1 MKQEHLA
8 KLKESFAHLSALE
21 AERTRLMAVLQMW
34 GEVVAQGIN
43 SDDIKSFGFSLQ
55 FVKKERFDKEPWYGK
70 WVGNTRTC
78 PEWYNYVTLKDG
90 TKVPL
95 EVYVKAPPTK
105 GTNSGQLDLY

>member
-1 MKQEHLA
+1 MNDKLTQ
-8 KLKESFAHLSALE
+8 LKESFAELKALE
-21 AERTRLMAVLQMW
+21 DERSRLMAVLQMW

-43 SDDIKSFGFSLQ
+43 SDDIKSFGFCLA

-70 WVGNTRTC
+70 WVGNTRSC

-105 GTNSGQLDLY
+105 GTDVSTCLPCN